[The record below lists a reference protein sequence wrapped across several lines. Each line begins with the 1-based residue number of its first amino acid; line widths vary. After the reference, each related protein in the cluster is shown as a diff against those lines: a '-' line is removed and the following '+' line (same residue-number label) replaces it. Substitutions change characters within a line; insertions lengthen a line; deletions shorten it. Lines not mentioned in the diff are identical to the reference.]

1 MSGDIILYKT
11 SYVIVICSKI
21 KSKKID
27 KKNIEINSQQ
37 YNNKEFKNK
46 LLSDQIQKCDL

>member
-11 SYVIVICSKI
+11 SYVIVICSKL

-27 KKNIEINSQQ
+27 KKK
-37 YNNKEFKNK
+37 YRDK
-46 LLSDQIQKCDL
+46 LPTI